1 MFTLDWFANFGFSVF
16 RLSTPLIFAALAAV
30 INKKA
35 GMLNMAL
42 EGMMLSAALGGV
54 VFAGATNNVWIGLVG
69 AVVIGV
75 IVGWVIA
82 FANISGQT
90 DLYLTCIAVNLA
102 ATGGTVFA
110 MFLLTGEKAT
120 TSAAIKAYTL
130 PSITIPLIDK
140 IPLIGPMI
148 SGHNVLTYFSFI
160 SIFLVWFF
168 LYRTRL
174 GLRMRAVGENP
185 QAASSVGINVK
196 KIGYISFLIA
206 GVLCGF
212 GGAFM
217 SMGWVSFFMKN
228 MINGR
233 GYIGLSAMNIA
244 EGNPIGSGIAA
255 VFFGFSDALAT
266 TLKSQGGT
274 FPTEFLDMIPYA
286 ATIIALVVISSIRM
300 SHLKKIQRGGK

>member
-102 ATGGTVFA
+102 ATGGTGFA